1 MDEGHSFRELL
12 AQVRRELCIDYLNQ
26 PDIQIQEVAFLLGY
40 EDVTSF
46 YRAFRAMEGTTPAL
60 KRMHLI
66 GSDNPRSAAGSS
78 EVRA

>member
-12 AQVRRELCIDYLNQ
+12 AEVRQGLGTAYLNE
-26 PDIQIQEVAFLLGY
+26 PDMQIQEIAFLLGY

-60 KRMHLI
+60 KRIHLFEQ
-66 GSDNPRSAAGSS
+66 S
-78 EVRA
+78 